1 MIKNTISNF
10 SKEKLHSHLK
20 EILIHDVEAAAF
32 LIVAV
37 SLTATLTSFAMDNKN
52 YKTNIVKNIPAT
64 NNVNSINK
72 NIYNPQTVQIIDID
86 QDGFNDMIITH
97 QDGHIEH
104 SFSKN

>member
-1 MIKNTISNF
+1 MIKNNL
-10 SKEKLHSHLK
+10 KEKLHGHLK

-37 SLTATLTSFAMDNKN
+37 SLTATLTSFAMSNVENNK
-52 YKTNIVKNIPAT
+52 VKNIPTT
-64 NNVNSINK
+64 NNINALKK
-72 NIYNPQTVQIIDID
+72 NTYNPQTVQIIDID

-97 QDGHIEH
+97 ADGHIEH